1 MVEFALVVV
10 EAQKKGADQG
20 FAFEVAEAADDAIG
34 GAFPFDL
41 LHASAL
47 SGLVGQVAA
56 LGDDAV
62 ESDSHVKPLF
72 RDGEIFGDG
81 READRVVAG
90 EIFFG
95 ELLEFLAALLKGKID
110 KGFAAI
116 VYQEIEDD
124 EGRRSG
130 FAKLFDAAGGG
141 MNPHQ
146 EGVEGELPAL
156 RDDDFAVQDELFG
169 GEGGEVGGQFGEIA
183 G

>member
-1 MVEFALVVV
+1 MTGERRI
-10 EAQKKGADQG
+10 E
-20 FAFEVAEAADDAIG
+20 
-34 GAFPFDL
+34 L
-41 LHASAL
+41 L
-47 SGLVGQVAA
+47 
-56 LGDDAV
+56 
-62 ESDSHVKPLF
+62 P
-72 RDGEIFGDG
+72 
-81 READRVVAG
+81 

-156 RDDDFAVQDELFG
+156 RDDDFAVQDELSG

-183 G
+183 GEGLGGFGHQFDATLIAEGETAEAVPLGLVLPLGAGGEFGGGESLHGGVCAFQR